1 MFQSSHNVEQN
12 MHGTQYVAHRW
23 CNMRPEEQLLIVCA
37 RRYISEPSV
46 FKHHVPK
53 DDDSKDNDSKDNV
66 SKRAWDSDSGPP
78 AGCALDWNI
87 VYTLAQQHGVAPMIH
102 AVFQQNVPPH
112 PSVPPEIRERF
123 EQAYMHNVIV
133 KSQAARQLERI
144 LAFFAQRDVRLML
157 IKGAACDLQVYA
169 QPWYTT
175 HDVDLVIGARR
186 GALSREDRDAIR
198 TFFSPLRGFEYD
210 FYEHHD
216 VTMNQTLAVDFGQI
230 WSDARSVIFQGH
242 PVWVMCPE
250 DMLLAACINS
260 CRKRYFRLKSL
271 LDIAGIVGAHPT
283 LDWTTF
289 VQKAR
294 AYDCHMIAYTALF
307 IARNLLN
314 VRLPAMP
321 LDKLCTGSARR
332 AWIHLLSQ
340 RMSLSAFSSIHTGG
354 LLNLGGRSIAPS
366 LLLHYSTLHWGQI
379 YRKVL
384 FAVRHDREGMPRTLL
399 PW

>member
-1 MFQSSHNVEQN
+1 
-12 MHGTQYVAHRW
+12 
-23 CNMRPEEQLLIVCA
+23 MRPEEQLLLDCA

-53 DDDSKDNDSKDNV
+53 DDV
-66 SKRAWDSDSGPP
+66 PERAWDSDSGLP
-78 AGCALDWNI
+78 AGCAPDWDV
-87 VYTLAQQHGVAPMIH
+87 VYALAQQHGVAPMIH
-102 AVFQQNVPPH
+102 AVLQQNVPSHLP
-112 PSVPPEIRERF
+112 VPPEIRERF
-123 EQAYMHNVIV
+123 EQAYVHNVIV
-133 KSQAARQLERI
+133 KSQTARQMERV
-144 LAFFAQRDVRLML
+144 LTFFQQRSVRLMV

-186 GALSREDRDAIR
+186 DALSGADRSAIR
-198 TFFSPLRGFEYD
+198 TLFSTLRGFEYD

-230 WSDARSVIFQGH
+230 WSDAQAVTFQRY

-283 LDWTTF
+283 LDWAVF

-294 AYDCHMIAYTALF
+294 AYDCHMIAHTALF
-307 IARNLLN
+307 VTRNLLG
-314 VRLPAMP
+314 VHMP
-321 LDKLCTGSARR
+321 SIPLNELCASAPRR

-384 FAVRHDREGMPRTLL
+384 FAVRHDREGTPRTLR